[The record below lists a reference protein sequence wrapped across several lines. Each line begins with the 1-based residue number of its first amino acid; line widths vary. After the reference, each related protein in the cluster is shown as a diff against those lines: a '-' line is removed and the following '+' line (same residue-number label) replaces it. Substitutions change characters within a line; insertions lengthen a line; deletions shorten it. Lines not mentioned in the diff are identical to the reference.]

1 MIIVLCITAFLASML
16 TFFSGF
22 GLGTILLPVFAIF
35 FPLPIAISLTAIVHF
50 VNNIFKVG
58 LVGKY
63 ARQDILLKFGVPAL
77 IFSFL
82 GALLMMFATG
92 FTYLAKYSIGEYDF
106 EITAIKLVIAIIIIA
121 FTWIELIPSAKA
133 IQIPSKYLPVGGAL
147 SGFFG
152 GLSGHQGALR
162 SMFLASLNLSKETFI
177 GSGVVIALMIDV
189 ARLTIYSGNLLE
201 TQIHEHWQILL
212 AATASACI
220 GTWIGNR
227 YLKKITM
234 HGLQKIVAISLIM
247 FSIALGA
254 GLI

>member
-1 MIIVLCITAFLASML
+1 MFALICLTAFAASIL

-22 GLGTILLPVFAIF
+22 GLGTVLLPVFAIF
-35 FPLPIAISLTAIVHF
+35 FPLPLAISLTAIVHF
-50 VNNIFKVG
+50 LNNLLKVT
-58 LVGKY
+58 LVGKH
-63 ARQDILLKFGVPAL
+63 ARRDILVKFGIPAL
-77 IFSFL
+77 FFSFL

-92 FTYLAKYSIGEYDF
+92 LTWITQYSIGEYSF
-106 EITAIKLVIAIIIIA
+106 EVTAIKLVIALVIIV
-121 FTWIELIPSAKA
+121 FTWIEFMPSTKH
-133 IQIPSKYLPVGGAL
+133 IVISSKYLPLGGAL

-162 SMFLASLNLSKETFI
+162 SMFLASMNLSKETFI

-189 ARLTIYSGNLLE
+189 ARLTIYSSNLRE
-201 TQIHEHWQILL
+201 TNFQDHWKILL
-212 AATASACI
+212 AATASASI

-234 HGLQKIVAISLIM
+234 KGLQKIVAASLLI
-247 FSIALGA
+247 FAVALGS

>member
-1 MIIVLCITAFLASML
+1 MILPICITAFSAALL

-22 GLGTILLPVFAIF
+22 GLGTVLLPVFAIF

-50 VNNIFKVG
+50 LNNLLKLT
-58 LVGKY
+58 LVGKH
-63 ARQDILLKFGVPAL
+63 ARRDILLKFGIPAL
-77 IFSFL
+77 IFSFI

-92 FTYLAKYSIGEYDF
+92 FTWITQYSIGKYNF
-106 EITAIKLVIAIIIIA
+106 EITAIKLVIALVIIV
-121 FTWIELIPSAKA
+121 FTWIELMPSTKQIVIPSR
-133 IQIPSKYLPVGGAL
+133 YLPLGGAL

-162 SMFLASLNLSKETFI
+162 SMFLASLNLSKEAFI

-201 TQIHEHWQILL
+201 TQLRDHWLILL
-212 AATASACI
+212 AATASASI

-234 HGLQKIVAISLIM
+234 NGVQKIVAISLLL
-247 FSIALGA
+247 FSIALGV